1 MSTNID
7 NIASEHPEYT
17 KRFPELSL
25 AETLMGGTADMRL
38 KRTLYLPPFSK
49 ESSKEYELRLASSY
63 LNPAFSDAITKQSA
77 KPFSRPIMVEG
88 VDKIDTQLTGI
99 TDDIDGRGTSLTALG
114 KKAFSSAATYSR
126 VFLFTDSSKG
136 DLPENASRLD
146 EQNAG
151 GRTSTFI
158 IRDVDVFNWDYDSD
172 GTLSEFRYY
181 TTELF
186 SEGNFSKQS
195 RSIIYRWF
203 KTHWEKYVSRSD
215 DEAAEESFA
224 DLSGDSNWEL
234 VKTQNHNLGAIPVAE
249 IVLRDDRTT
258 NAELAET
265 VLEHYQEQSDQKN
278 IVHFCRTGVWLATG
292 FGEGELDNFTVGP
305 NTLIEGQDED
315 ASLSVVEHSGTAVAI
330 GRAELQ
336 ILEDRMEALSLKPMV
351 QRTSGDVTATEVST
365 NSVSACS
372 DIRSWGILVQE
383 GLTEALG
390 WAHKWVGS
398 EMSPDVKISIY
409 DDYSIEGS
417 SIDKDWLTTLWEAG
431 GISQETLLNESI
443 RRNMLDARK
452 NVQNEIDESGKETKQ
467 RQEMAIE
474 TAKASKPEPS
484 ANGSN
489 VVQDD

>member
-1 MSTNID
+1 MSTDTIE
-7 NIASEHPEYT
+7 SKHPEYVS
-17 KRFPELSL
+17 RFSELSL
-25 AETLMGGTADMRL
+25 AETLMGGTDDMRL
-38 KRTLYLPPFSK
+38 KRTTYLPAFSK
-49 ESSKEYELRLASSY
+49 ESEKEYNLRLASSY

-88 VDKIDTQLTGI
+88 LDKIDSKLTGI
-99 TDDIDGRGTSLTALG
+99 TEDIDGRGTSLTALG
-114 KKAFSSAATYSR
+114 KKAFSSAATYRR

-146 EQNAG
+146 EKNAG

-172 GTLSEFRYY
+172 GSLSEFRYY

-186 SEGNFSKQS
+186 SEGTFSKES
-195 RSIIYRWF
+195 KSVIYRWF

-215 DEAAEESFA
+215 EEAAEESFA
-224 DLSGDSNWEL
+224 DLSGDKNWEL
-234 VKTQNHNLGAIPVAE
+234 VQTQTHNLGAIPVAE

-292 FGEGELDNFTVGP
+292 FADDELDNFTVGP
-305 NTLIEGQDED
+305 NTLIEGQDQD
-315 ASLSVVEHSGTAVAI
+315 AKLTVVEHTGTAVAI
-330 GRAELQ
+330 GRAELT

-390 WAHKWVGS
+390 WAHKWVGA
-398 EMSPDVKISIY
+398 EMSDEVKISIY

-417 SIDKDWLTTLWEAG
+417 SVDKDWLTTLWQAG

-443 RRNMLDARK
+443 RRNMLDARTDVK
-452 NVQNEIDESGKETKQ
+452 SEIIESGKETKL
-467 RQEMAIE
+467 RMEMAIE
-474 TAKASKPEPS
+474 TAQASKPDVNDS
-484 ANGSN
+484 GSN
-489 VVQDD
+489 ASVQDD